1 MRYVYQSLRRGL
13 PETYKIDVL
22 NISVYNFYQMFFN
35 VYRSFPISPEMY
47 IKEWFLE
54 KFVSQLSTLSFSVQ
68 EFQGFPSE
76 TKITEG

>member
-1 MRYVYQSLRRGL
+1 MRYVYQSLRRGS
-13 PETYKIDVL
+13 PETDKIDVL
-22 NISVYNFYQMFFN
+22 NISVYNFYQIFFN
-35 VYRSFPISPEMY
+35 VYRSFLISPKMY

-54 KFVSQLSTLSFSVQ
+54 KYVSQLSTLSFSVQ